1 MMQSILTFLIV
12 AAAALWLLRRA
23 YLTFRAVLGLAPGA
37 VGQCSA
43 CPRNPAV
50 AQAPLVQ
57 LGSLRTA
64 PANGKELP

>member
-1 MMQSILTFLIV
+1 MMQSILTVLIV

-23 YLTFRAVLGLAPGA
+23 YLTFRAAIGLDPDA

-50 AQAPLVQ
+50 AQAPVVQ
-57 LGSLRTA
+57 LGVLRTA
-64 PANGKELP
+64 SANGKELR